1 MSDLLHIDGSFGEGG
16 GQILRTSLSLSCITG
31 RPFEIHSIR
40 ANRSK
45 PGLRP
50 QHLQCVKAA
59 AQICGGHVRGAE
71 VGASR
76 ITFEPGEVQPGEYR
90 FDIGT
95 AGSTSLVFH
104 TVVYPLSF
112 AAGPSK
118 VTITGGTHNPMSP
131 CYHYLKL
138 AWAPL
143 LNEIGF
149 SIDLDMKRAGF
160 YPQGGGEIRAT
171 LEPAGTLK
179 PIRLTDRG
187 RLTEIR
193 GLSTVADLPG
203 HIIRRQADRAAAKL
217 EALGLQCDVERR
229 SMPAVSKGTMLL
241 VNATFERGRA
251 CYFGL
256 GEIRKR
262 AERVADEACRDLGR
276 FLESDATV
284 DEHLADQLLLPL
296 AFCEGE
302 SVFRTP
308 VVTQHLVTN
317 AEVVRMFWPV
327 TVEAGR
333 VGQEGLVRIA
343 GRSSVDE
350 AEQQNEHSGAGVLH
364 DVGD

>member
-1 MSDLLHIDGSFGEGG
+1 MPDLLHIDGSLGEGG

-31 RPFEIHSIR
+31 RPFEIYNIR

-59 AQICGGHVRGAE
+59 ARICGGHVRGAE
-71 VGASR
+71 VGSSR
-76 ITFEPGEVQPGEYR
+76 VVLEPGEVQPGEYR

-104 TVVYPLSF
+104 TIVYPLSF
-112 AAGPSK
+112 ASGPSK
-118 VTITGGTHNPMSP
+118 VAVTGGTHNPLSP

-149 SIDLDMKRAGF
+149 SIDLDLKRAGF

-171 LEPAGTLK
+171 LEPAGPLK
-179 PIRLTDRG
+179 PIRLADRG
-187 RLTEIR
+187 RLTQIQ
-193 GLSTVADLPG
+193 GLSAVANLPG
-203 HIIRRQADRAAAKL
+203 HIIRRQAERAAAKL
-217 EALGLQCDVERR
+217 EALGLQCEIERR

-241 VNATFERGRA
+241 VSATFERGRA

-262 AERVADEACRDLGR
+262 AEKVADEACRDLGR
-276 FLESDATV
+276 FLASDATV
-284 DEHLADQLLLPL
+284 DEHLADQLLIPL
-296 AFCEGE
+296 AFCDGE
-302 SVFRTP
+302 SVFRPP

-317 AEVVRMFWPV
+317 AEVIGEFWPATMGGDQPGGEREV
-327 TVEAGR
+327 CV
-333 VGQEGLVRIA
+333 A
-343 GRSSVDE
+343 GRSLVE
-350 AEQQNEHSGAGVLH
+350 KTH
-364 DVGD
+364 